1 MKNIL
6 RMTLVALSLSS
17 LTTFATGAQRGRDV
31 IPAAG
36 FVPDET
42 TAIRIAEAVL
52 IPIYGQEQV
61 EAERPFSAKLAKD
74 VWKVEGYLARGTLGG
89 VAEVWI
95 GKRDG
100 KILRVHHG
108 L

>member
-6 RMTLVALSLSS
+6 RVTLIALCLSS
-17 LTTFATGAQRGRDV
+17 LTVLATGDQGGRGV
-31 IPAAG
+31 VPTAG

-52 IPIYGQEQV
+52 IPIYGQKQV

-74 VWKVEGYLARGTLGG
+74 VWKVEGYLPPGLDGG
-89 VAEVWI
+89 VAEVSVA
-95 GKRDG
+95 KRDG
-100 KILRVHHG
+100 RILRVYHG